1 MPITEEVAA
10 GLPGKAAVDADGAPL
25 GPVTG
30 VFDDD
35 HTGRPEWAVVRVAG
49 LEHLAPLADADVRG
63 GRLHLAVTTQRLLS
77 APAAEDVDHLS
88 HDDSVALY
96 RHYGTSP
103 AGDTD
108 VAPHPAT

>member
-1 MPITEEVAA
+1 VPVPEEVAVR
-10 GLPGKAAVDADGAPL
+10 LPGKAAVDADGARL

-49 LEHLAPLADADVRG
+49 LEHLAPLADAEVRD
-63 GRLHLAVTTQRLLS
+63 GRLHLAVTADRLAS
-77 APAAEDVDHLS
+77 APAAEDVDHVS
-88 HDDSVALY
+88 HADSVALY
-96 RHYGTSP
+96 HHYGLSP

-108 VAPHPAT
+108 VAPPS

>member
-1 MPITEEVAA
+1 MPITEEVGA
-10 GLPGKAAVDADGAPL
+10 GLPGTPAVDADGAPL

-49 LEHLAPLADADVRG
+49 LERLAPLADADVRD
-63 GRLHLAVTTQRLLS
+63 GRLHLAVTADRLLS
-77 APAAEDVDHLS
+77 APAAEEVEHVS
-88 HDDSVALY
+88 HADSVALY
-96 RHYGTSP
+96 QHYGTSP

-108 VAPHPAT
+108 VTPAG